1 MNQSEILEF
10 IDNQFRLPS
19 LSSYERR
26 KIPGKIR
33 SRIHDVHSA
42 SVSAVYIDVT
52 DTDSC
57 PIVTG
62 IQKVARKIVQSFV
75 EDSVPFEL
83 IRYDFDLNGFVV
95 FTEIEK
101 KLFLAR
107 MNAATGPAVPR
118 APGVRTFANDL
129 LYKML
134 RFVSRSLSSS
144 LNSLSEVG
152 LFSEVK
158 EGLEGAKPGIVRK
171 IRMRK
176 KRCFD
181 LIPLKPVDGMKIL
194 LPELIYEKGRA
205 EQYLSMKR
213 FFNVQLSVILYDL
226 IPIYHPELVE
236 VSREFLNYMR
246 IVRTSDK
253 VIAISEYSADQ
264 VKFYLDGWKR
274 ENAVNVPK
282 VESLYLPFVRHTDI
296 EKRDKYKTPTF
307 VYVSTIEPRKNHL
320 RLALAAEILKNAGY
334 QFEILC
340 IGKVGWVE
348 EEFWKKISGLQKNG
362 VPIRFMHNVGD
373 KELEDVLLRSWCAV
387 YPSLVEGFGL
397 PIIEAN
403 EFSLPVI
410 TSNNSAMR
418 DVCNNFV
425 KTYYLVE
432 PGSVESIAQAM
443 QDFLDSATQKFKLNQ
458 QIGENAASWKDY
470 SRSVYKSVQA

>member
-19 LSSYERR
+19 LSSYELK
-26 KIPGKIR
+26 KIPGKTRARIR
-33 SRIHDVHSA
+33 GPHIA
-42 SVSAVYIDVT
+42 SSSTIYIDVT

-75 EDSVPFEL
+75 EDKVTFEL
-83 IRYDFDLNGFVV
+83 IRYDFDINGFVV
-95 FTEIEK
+95 LTDIEK
-101 KLFLAR
+101 RQFLER
-107 MNAATGPAVPR
+107 MNPTSGPMQR
-118 APGVRTFANDL
+118 APGIRTFANDL
-129 LYKML
+129 LYKVL

-152 LFSEVK
+152 LFSELK

-181 LIPLKPVDGMKIL
+181 LVPLKPIDGMKIL

-205 EQYLSMKR
+205 DQYLAMKR

-246 IVRTSDK
+246 IVRISDK

-274 ENAVNVPK
+274 ENAVAIPK

-296 EKRDKYKTPTF
+296 ESRDKFKVPTF

-320 RLALAAEILKNAGY
+320 RLALAAEKLKNDGY

-348 EEFWKKISGLQKNG
+348 EEFWKKISGLQKKG

-373 KELEDVLLRSWCAV
+373 KELEDILLRSWCAV

-418 DVCNNFV
+418 DVCSNFV

-432 PGSVESIAQAM
+432 PGSVESISQAM
-443 QDFLDSATQKFKLNQ
+443 QDFLDCTTQKFQLNQ

-470 SRSVYKSVQA
+470 SRSVYKSVLT